1 MLTQK
6 GVNAVGL
13 VLGYVFKY
21 VEVMGDMAALQQ
33 QYVETGRIDNTSFR
47 YMEKRNTATY
57 VSDIASRMHE
67 VPVRFLLNTTP
78 FRDFDAEHVQ
88 SLLRLL
94 TPSNCVGLF
103 STKMDVMAH
112 IALSVDPI
120 YGTQFG
126 RHESTRPSRDGK

>member
-21 VEVMGDMAALQQ
+21 VEVMWDMEALQQ
-33 QYVETGRIDNTSFR
+33 QYVETGHIDNTSFR
-47 YMEKRNTATY
+47 YMAKRNTATY
-57 VSDIASRMHE
+57 VSDIASRMHD

-78 FRDFDAEHVQ
+78 FRDFDPEHVQ

-94 TPSNCVGLF
+94 TPSNCIGLF
-103 STKMDVMAH
+103 STKMDVMPH
-112 IALSVDPI
+112 IALSIDPI

-126 RHESTRPSRDGK
+126 RHESTRAPHSGE